1 MRTFYVP
8 RAVAGQTFCNLV
20 RTEHTPKDV
29 SRTSGQLI
37 TGWHDVRFHMDVKFP
52 GQRGLAD
59 YVKNLHGDVVVSAR
73 FKDLVAAMQPTV
85 QCLPIAIVDHDGAVA
100 SADYWCLNP
109 CPLVDAIDL
118 AASEVTWNA
127 IDPTEIS
134 GCERLVLDEGR
145 VPADLHLFRLAQLRS
160 EVVMSSTLVDALKAA
175 GMTGIKFDRVDE
187 FDY

>member
-1 MRTFYVP
+1 MRTFYIP

-20 RTEHTPKDV
+20 RTENTPKDV
-29 SRTSGQLI
+29 LRTSGEPI
-37 TGWHDVRFHMDVKFP
+37 ATWNDVRFHMDVKFP
-52 GQRGLAD
+52 TQRGLAD

-73 FKDLVAAMQPTV
+73 LKHLVAGMQPAL
-85 QCLPIAIVDHDGAVA
+85 QSLPIAIVDHDGAVA

-109 CPLVDAIDL
+109 CPLFDAIDL

-134 GCERLVLDEGR
+134 GCEQLVLDEGR
-145 VPADLHLFRLAQLRS
+145 VPADRHLFRLAQLRS
-160 EVVMSSTLVDALKAA
+160 EVVMSSMLVDAIKAA